1 MNGVNSEMVLDGFL
15 QEADAA
21 EMRSDYV
28 CSQTPIP
35 TGISQ
40 GKEIR
45 PRSECPLRP
54 QTAAHPFSAGSRQF
68 EPIAVNP
75 PWRDALDHCAVAASG
90 SAHSRRSA
98 WMTCRGTAFADR
110 SFVRTKQNRGSKGGE
125 ADRRD

>member
-45 PRSECPLRP
+45 PSSECPLRP
-54 QTAAHPFSAGSRQF
+54 QTCAHLFSAGSHQF
-68 EPIAVNP
+68 EPKP
-75 PWRDALDHCAVAASG
+75 TALLINRFALAAW
-90 SAHSRRSA
+90 ARL
-98 WMTCRGTAFADR
+98 T
-110 SFVRTKQNRGSKGGE
+110 
-125 ADRRD
+125 